1 MTHTPDRKPQ
11 TTDKEA
17 GAAGS
22 SRRTALKAMLA
33 GAGGVAAGGSSAS
46 WGQASETS
54 PDPARIDPAATGV
67 GEYAEPTTPSSMT
80 TERSGSDYMVDVL
93 KSLDVPYV
101 AANPGSSFRGIHES
115 LVNYGGNKKPELL
128 TCLHEETSVA
138 MAAGYGRITGEPMAA
153 FLHATVGVQHAS
165 MSIYHAFADRAPAL
179 LFCGNT
185 LDAASRRPPVEWVH
199 SMQDNASIVRDCLK
213 WDDQPVSLTHFAES
227 TFRAHRLTKS
237 APMGPVMIALD
248 VDLQEEPLEGK
259 GPPIPAQ
266 TRIVPPVGDSG
277 SIKELARMLVSA
289 EAPVIVA
296 DRYAR
301 THRAL
306 PLLVEIAEILGA
318 GVIDL
323 ITRFNFPTRHPLNQ
337 TGRQRQMLADA
348 DVVLVLE
355 PVDLWGLLNRFQ
367 DQLVRSSNRIVSDD
381 AKICAIGVGELLT
394 RSNYQDFQ
402 RYAAA
407 DLSITGDAEA
417 TLPSLIE
424 AVRGQQSR
432 EQRRKAT
439 ARAEVLTEES
449 ERLRL
454 RNDALAKIG
463 WNSSPI
469 TTARLCAELWEV
481 LRNEDW
487 ALCGHAITMSGW
499 PERLWSIEHTHQ
511 YLKGLG
517 AAGVGTGIGV
527 AVGAALAHRAEG
539 RLAVNIQTDGDL
551 LYAPGALWTSAHH
564 RIPLLSIMH
573 NNRAYHQEV
582 MHIQRMAN
590 RHERGVT
597 SADVGTVIDNP
608 AVDFSG
614 LAKSLGVWS
623 TGLVTN
629 PRELQPAFRRAIEVV
644 KAGEPALVDVLMEPR

>member
-1 MTHTPDRKPQ
+1 MPSTLEQGQDATKPS
-11 TTDKEA
+11 TAT
-17 GAAGS
+17 AGS

-33 GAGGVAAGGSSAS
+33 GAGGVAAAGRSTTGWA
-46 WGQASETS
+46 QTPETE
-54 PDPARIDPAATGV
+54 PGPAIDPAVNGVAEYTDPATPP
-67 GEYAEPTTPSSMT
+67 AMT
-80 TERSGSDYMVDVL
+80 TDRSGSDFMIDVL

-101 AANPGSSFRGIHES
+101 AANPGSSFRGLHES
-115 LVNYGGNKKPELL
+115 LVNYGGNKSPELL

-138 MAAGYGRITGEPMAA
+138 MAAGYGRITGRPMAA
-153 FLHATVGVQHAS
+153 FLHSTVGVQHGA

-185 LDAASRRPPVEWVH
+185 RDAATRRPGVEWVH
-199 SMQDNASIVRDCLK
+199 SMQDNAAIVRDCLK
-213 WDDQPVSLTHFAES
+213 WDDQPASLAHFAES
-227 TFRAHRLTKS
+227 TVRAHRLAQS
-237 APMGPVMIALD
+237 APMGPVMIAVD
-248 VDLQEEPLEGK
+248 VDLQEEPLHGSE
-259 GPPIPAQ
+259 PPLPSQ
-266 TRIVPPVGDSG
+266 TRIVPPVADSG
-277 SIKELARMLVSA
+277 SITELARMLVAA
-289 EAPVIVA
+289 ETPVIVA

-301 THRAL
+301 TDRAL
-306 PLLVEIAEILGA
+306 PLLVMLAEVLGA
-318 GVIDL
+318 GVVDL
-323 ITRFNFPTRHPLNQ
+323 ISRFNFPTRHPLNQ

-348 DVVLVLE
+348 DVILVLE

-367 DQLVRSSNRIVSDD
+367 DQLVRSSSRVVPDQT
-381 AKICAIGVGELLT
+381 KICAIGVGELLT

-417 TLPSLIE
+417 SLPALIE

-432 EQRRKAT
+432 EQRRMAIART
-439 ARAEVLTEES
+439 AALTAES
-449 ERLRL
+449 ERLRE
-454 RNDALAKIG
+454 RDAAIARIG

-469 TTARLCAELWEV
+469 TTARLCAELWEA
-481 LRNEDW
+481 LQGEDW

-499 PERLWSIEHTHQ
+499 PERLWEINHTHQ

-527 AVGAALAHRAEG
+527 AVGAALAHRPEG

-551 LYAPGALWTSAHH
+551 LYAPGALWTAAHH

-597 SADVGTVIDNP
+597 SADVGTAIDNP

-614 LAKSLGVWS
+614 LAKSFGVWS
-623 TGLVTN
+623 SGLVTD
-629 PRELQPAFRRAIEVV
+629 PRELQPALRRAIEVV
-644 KAGEPALVDVLMEPR
+644 KRGEPALVDVLMEPR